1 MSQSSNLL
9 RFFLINISLKMLK
22 LYKNKNDFFSLRNI
36 VMIIVI
42 DGFYFVL
49 VRAKLFFKSV
59 VQLNMKVRKKM
70 L

>member
-1 MSQSSNLL
+1 
-9 RFFLINISLKMLK
+9 MLK